1 MTTEKKSEGFVG
13 ENFNLE
19 DLPIEDPSKF
29 HLLNLKDVFGKQI
42 KENIETFENIFR
54 PLYQKGFLLYHRE
67 ICSPMAPV
75 VEVLD
80 HTTGRK
86 KEMLMFGS
94 NNYLGFANE
103 EKIKARVLK
112 TVEEFGIGMAGPM
125 ILNGS
130 GSMQKELEQKL
141 AKFKGKEDAIV
152 LPSGYQAN
160 LAWVTSLITDNAIL
174 LYDEASHASLIDA
187 IRLGKKRA
195 FRFLAQ
201 DMNSLEEMLAKY
213 RGDDPARDIFV
224 SLQGVYS
231 MSGEVADLK
240 TAAELCEKYRAY
252 LVVDDA
258 HGTGVLGKGKGTA
271 EHFGVSSKVFLSM
284 GTFSKSFAVT
294 GGFLAGDK
302 KTINFIRFFARPY
315 FFTAAIPPMIASA
328 VIAGIDEIEAHPER
342 VQRVLDNAEFLRS
355 ELDKAGIRYIR
366 TGSAVVPVF
375 PPEGSVFRKIAL
387 ELHHEGLFINPI
399 EPPAVALGTERF
411 RMSVMATHSQE
422 DIKKAVAILKKVF
435 DRARGNG

>member
-1 MTTEKKSEGFVG
+1 MTKKNENEKDGFIG

-19 DLPIEDPSKF
+19 DLPIEDPSRF
-29 HLLNLKDVFGKQI
+29 HLLNLKDIFGKRI
-42 KENIETFENIFR
+42 KENIDTFESIFR

-67 ICSPMAPV
+67 VCSAMAPEV
-75 VEVLD
+75 LVLD
-80 HTTGRK
+80 HTTGQK
-86 KEMLMFGS
+86 KKMLMFGS
-94 NNYLGFANE
+94 NNYLGFAND
-103 EKIKARVLK
+103 EKIKKKVMD
-112 TVEEFGIGMAGPM
+112 TVSEFGIGMAGPM

-130 GSMQKELEQKL
+130 GTMQKTLEKKL
-141 AKFKGKEDAIV
+141 AAFKGKEDALV

-160 LAWVTSLITDNAIL
+160 LAWVNSLVTDNAIL

-195 FRFLAQ
+195 FRFKAK
-201 DMNSLEEMLAKY
+201 DMASLEEMLAKY
-213 RGDDPARDIFV
+213 RSEDSSRDIFV

-231 MSGEVADLK
+231 MSGEIADLK
-240 TAAELCEKYRAY
+240 TAADLCEKYRAN

-258 HGTGVLGKGKGTA
+258 HGTGVLGKGKGSA
-271 EHFGVSSKVFLSM
+271 EHFGVSPKVFLTM

-328 VIAGIDEIEAHPER
+328 VLAGMEEIENHPER
-342 VQRVLDNAEFLRS
+342 VQKVLDNAEFLRT
-355 ELDKAGIRYIR
+355 ELGKANIKYMR

-375 PPEGSVFRKIAL
+375 PPEGSVFRQIAL

-411 RMSVMATHSQE
+411 RMSVMATHSKE
-422 DIKKAVAILKKVF
+422 DILKAVSILKKVF
-435 DRARGNG
+435 EKK

>member
-1 MTTEKKSEGFVG
+1 MSLDKKDGFIG
-13 ENFNLE
+13 ENFDIG
-19 DLPIEDPSKF
+19 DLPIQDPSKF

-42 KENIETFENIFR
+42 KGNIDTFEGIFR
-54 PLYQKGFLLYHRE
+54 PLYKNGYLLYHRE
-67 ICSPMAPV
+67 VCSPMDPE

-80 HTTGRK
+80 HTTGLRK
-86 KEMLMFGS
+86 KMLMFGS

-103 EKIKARVLK
+103 EKIKKKVIK
-112 TVEEFGIGMAGPM
+112 TIEEFGIGMAGPM

-130 GSMQKELEQKL
+130 GSLQKQLEQKL
-141 AKFKGKEDAIV
+141 AQFKGKEDAIV

-160 LAWVTSLITDNAIL
+160 LAWVTSLVTDNAIL

-195 FRFLAQ
+195 FRFSAQ
-201 DMNSLEEMLAKY
+201 DFSTLEEQLVKY
-213 RGDDPARDIFV
+213 RSEDSARDIFV

-240 TAAELCEKYRAY
+240 TAAELCEKYNAN

-258 HGTGVLGKGKGTA
+258 HGTGVMGKGKGTA
-271 EHFGVSSKVFLSM
+271 EHCGVNSKVFLAM

-294 GGFLAGDK
+294 GGFLAGDA

-328 VIAGIDEIEAHPER
+328 VIGGIEEIEAHPDR
-342 VQRVLDNAEFLRS
+342 VQKVLDNAEYLRQQ
-355 ELDKAGIRYIR
+355 LDLAGIKYIR
-366 TGSAVVPVF
+366 TESAVVPVF

-387 ELHHEGLFINPI
+387 DLHKEGLFINPI
-399 EPPAVALGTERF
+399 EPPAVTLGTERF
-411 RMSVMATHSQE
+411 RMSVMATHE
-422 DIKKAVAILKKVF
+422 KKHIEAAVAILKKVF
-435 DRARGNG
+435 ASAS

>member
-1 MTTEKKSEGFVG
+1 MSNDKFKKDSGFIG
-13 ENFNLE
+13 ENFDLG
-19 DLPIEDPSKF
+19 DLPVQDPSKF
-29 HLLNLKDVFGKQI
+29 HLLNLKDVFTKNI
-42 KENIETFENIFR
+42 KSNIDIFEGIFR
-54 PLYQKGFLLYHRE
+54 PLYKNGYLLYHRE
-67 ICSPMAPV
+67 VASAMGP
-75 VEVLD
+75 EVLVID
-80 HTTGRK
+80 HITGTRK
-86 KEMLMFGS
+86 KMLMFGS

-103 EKIKARVLK
+103 EKIKKRVIK
-112 TVEEFGIGMAGPM
+112 TIEEFGIGMAGPM

-130 GSMQKELEQKL
+130 GTLQKELEKKL
-141 AKFKGKEDAIV
+141 AQFKGKEDALV

-160 LAWVTSLITDNAIL
+160 LAWVNSLITDNAIL

-201 DMNSLEEMLAKY
+201 NMESLEEQLNKY
-213 RGDDPARDIFV
+213 RSEDPARDIFV
-224 SLQGVYS
+224 CLQGVYS

-240 TAAELCEKYRAY
+240 TAAALCEKYNAN

-258 HGTGVLGKGKGTA
+258 HGTGVLGKGRGTA
-271 EHFGVSSKVFLSM
+271 EHFGVSSKVFLTM

-328 VIAGIDEIEAHPER
+328 VLGGIEEIEAHPER
-342 VQRVLDNAEFLRS
+342 VQSVLDNAEYLRKQ
-355 ELDKAGIRYIR
+355 LDLAGIRYIK
-366 TGSAVVPVF
+366 TDSAVVPVF
-375 PPEGSVFRKIAL
+375 PPENSVFRKIAL
-387 ELHHEGLFINPI
+387 DLHNEGLFINPI

-411 RMSVMATHSQE
+411 RMSVMATHTKAHIES
-422 DIKKAVAILKKVF
+422 AVAILKKVF
-435 DRARGNG
+435 EQ

>member
-1 MTTEKKSEGFVG
+1 MTDPKKSFIG
-13 ENFNLE
+13 ENFDLG
-19 DLPIEDPSKF
+19 DLPLEPSMQDPSRF

-42 KENIETFENIFR
+42 KENINTFEGIFR
-54 PLYQKGFLLYHRE
+54 PLYNNGFLLYHRE
-67 ICSPMAPV
+67 VCSAMAPV

-80 HTTGRK
+80 HTTGLRK
-86 KEMLMFGS
+86 KMLMFGS

-103 EKIKARVLK
+103 EKIKKRVIK
-112 TVEEFGIGMAGPM
+112 TVEEYGIGMAGPM

-130 GSMQKELEQKL
+130 GSLQKELEKKL
-141 AKFKGKEDAIV
+141 AQFKGKEDAIV

-160 LAWVTSLITDNAIL
+160 LAWVNSLITDNAIL

-201 DMNSLEEMLAKY
+201 DMKSLEEQLTKY
-213 RGDDPARDIFV
+213 RSEDANRDIFV
-224 SLQGVYS
+224 CLQGVYS

-240 TAAELCEKYRAY
+240 TAAALCEKYNAN

-258 HGTGVLGKGKGTA
+258 HGTGVLGKGRGSA
-271 EHFGVSSKVFLSM
+271 EHFGVSSKVFLTM

-315 FFTAAIPPMIASA
+315 FFTAAIPPMVASA
-328 VIAGIDEIEAHPER
+328 VLGCLEEIEANPAR
-342 VQRVLDNAEFLRS
+342 VQNVLDNAEYLRAQ
-355 ELDKAGIRYIR
+355 LDLAGIKYTR
-366 TGSAVVPVF
+366 TESAVVPVF
-375 PPEGSVFRKIAL
+375 PPDNSVFRKIAL
-387 ELHHEGLFINPI
+387 DLHKEGLFINPI

-411 RMSVMATHSQE
+411 RMSVMATHTKEQIE
-422 DIKKAVAILKKVF
+422 QAVAILKLCFERK
-435 DRARGNG
+435 

>member
-1 MTTEKKSEGFVG
+1 MSQDDKKSGFIG
-13 ENFNLE
+13 ENFDIG
-19 DLPIEDPSKF
+19 DLPIQDPSKF

-42 KENIETFENIFR
+42 KENIDIFEGIFR
-54 PLYQKGFLLYHRE
+54 PLYKNGYLLYHRE
-67 ICSPMAPV
+67 VTSAMAPV
-75 VEVLD
+75 VDVID
-80 HTTGRK
+80 HTTGQSKR
-86 KEMLMFGS
+86 MLMFGS
-94 NNYLGFANE
+94 NNYLGFAND
-103 EKIKARVLK
+103 EKIKKKVIE
-112 TVEEFGIGMAGPM
+112 TIMEYGIGMAGPM

-130 GSMQKELEQKL
+130 GTLQKQLEKRL
-141 AKFKGKEDAIV
+141 AEFKGKEDAIV

-160 LAWVTSLITDNAIL
+160 LAWVNSLITDNAIL

-201 DMNSLEEMLAKY
+201 DMKSLEEQLQKY
-213 RGDDPARDIFV
+213 RSEDPKRDIFV

-231 MSGEVADLK
+231 MSGEVADVK
-240 TAAELCEKYRAY
+240 TAADLCEKYNAN
-252 LVVDDA
+252 LVIDDA
-258 HGTGVLGKGKGTA
+258 HGTGVLGQGKGTA

-328 VIAGIDEIEAHPER
+328 VLAGIDEIEAHPER
-342 VQRVLDNAEFLRS
+342 VQQVLDNAEFLRS
-355 ELDKAGIRYIR
+355 ELKKAHIKYTK
-366 TGSAVVPVF
+366 TGSAVIPVF
-375 PPEGSVFRKIAL
+375 PPENSVFRKIAL
-387 ELHHEGLFINPI
+387 DLHKEGLFINPI

-411 RMSVMATHSQE
+411 RMSVMSTHTKEQII
-422 DIKKAVAILKKVF
+422 DAVAILKKVF
-435 DRARGNG
+435 EQGGN